1 MDIAKPMFPWVGGK
15 ERLIPMIRQVM
26 PSKMSQYMEPFG
38 GSGANLLGM
47 PPERSRLDIYNDY
60 NQDLVNFF
68 LCARDR
74 PLSLVRELG
83 FLPLNS
89 RAEFEY
95 LIRFLKQ
102 EEMGSEYVEDEIAI
116 AEEYFPP
123 GEAEE
128 VIALLRGRAELLDVR
143 RAAAFFKVSRYS
155 YSGTMTSY
163 GVKACDLKH
172 FFHLIWSASRRL
184 ARVVIE
190 RQDAIELIRKRDRP
204 DGVIYCDPPYC
215 LLYTS
220 DAADD

>member
-143 RAAAFFKVSRYS
+143 RAAAF
-155 YSGTMTSY
+155 
-163 GVKACDLKH
+163 
-172 FFHLIWSASRRL
+172 
-184 ARVVIE
+184 
-190 RQDAIELIRKRDRP
+190 
-204 DGVIYCDPPYC
+204 
-215 LLYTS
+215 
-220 DAADD
+220 